1 MATECK
7 GTFFSISASSLVSK
21 YVGDSE
27 KLVRALFTIARLL
40 QPSIIFLDEIDSML
54 GERSSD
60 DTDSSR
66 RLKVFMF
73 LVSVVLVFL
82 ILD

>member
-1 MATECK
+1 M
-7 GTFFSISASSLVSK
+7 SK

-40 QPSIIFLDEIDSML
+40 QPAIIFIDEIDSML

-66 RLKVFMF
+66 RLKVSMRH
-73 LVSVVLVFL
+73 LVVLVMLIVGERQSFL
-82 ILD
+82 FN